1 MSGFSTATPNLTRT
15 QLWDSQLKE
24 VFQEDLMGWKYID
37 MITDRFPDG
46 DTLNI
51 PSIGEMEVQDY
62 AEGQPIRYTA
72 MDTGNFQF
80 TITDYLSSGTYI
92 YDKYKQDSFYSDRLV
107 AKFVPSMNRALQE
120 RMEQDAMA
128 IGPDNQTASN
138 PNTINSAAHRFVA
151 QGTNEV
157 LTYQDFALASYAL
170 QKANAPMTNLV
181 AIIDPSAA
189 MNLATQTNIMNLMT
203 PQPQWARII
212 NQGAVTGMRF
222 LANIWGFD
230 VYVSNFLKRNTTSET
245 IDLSSLGGAS
255 GTAAAG
261 VNNLFF
267 SAAAS
272 PFIGAIRQAP
282 RVEQERN
289 KDYQRD
295 EYVVTC
301 RYGLDLFRP
310 EALVTIVTDMDQV
323 YA

>member
-72 MDTGNFQF
+72 MDTGNYQFQ
-80 TITDYLSSGTYI
+80 ITDYLSSGTFI
-92 YDKYKQDSFYSDRLV
+92 YDKYKQDSYYTDRLV

-120 RMEQDAMA
+120 RMEADAMA
-128 IGPDNQTASN
+128 IGPDNQTGSN
-138 PNTINSAAHRFVA
+138 PNTINGAAHRFVA
-151 QGTNEV
+151 SGTSET
-157 LTYQDFALASYAL
+157 LTPQDFARASYAL

-189 MNLATQTNIMNLMT
+189 HNLATMTNLMNHIST
-203 PQPQWARII
+203 PHWEGII
-212 NQGAVTGMRF
+212 KTGGVTGMRF
-222 LANIWGFD
+222 VTNIFGFD
-230 VYVSNFLKRNTTSET
+230 VYVSNFLKRNTASET
-245 IDLSSLGGAS
+245 IDLSALGGAS
-255 GTAAAG
+255 STAAAG

-272 PFIGAIRQAP
+272 PFIGAIRQP
-282 RVEQERN
+282 PKVEQERN